1 MERKKILWLV
11 SWYPNQNDLFDGDFI
26 QRHAR
31 AAAIYNDVHVIF
43 VKVVND
49 ALHAGE
55 EIKKAT
61 GLTEQI
67 IYFKQPVFLGKM
79 LKHLRWKKLFY
90 AAVKSYIKTNGTPAV
105 VHVHVPWKAG
115 LVALWLKKKYGI
127 PFIVTEHWGIYNHVA
142 QGRFHQQP
150 GYVQNGIKNIIGQ
163 AGKLVSVSNYVGN
176 GIRQMIIEKPFV
188 VMPNVVDTS
197 LFFLGKEKYSV
208 FTFIHVSNMVALK
221 NVAGIIDA
229 FAQLIK
235 SGVVAQ
241 MVFIGNRNNE
251 YSTYADEVGLLNT
264 SVFFR
269 GEIGYADVA
278 KEMQLVHCFVLNS
291 SIENAP
297 CVISEALCCGLPVIA
312 TEVGGVPEMITT
324 ADGLLIPPNDTTAL
338 TKAMENMY
346 TQYTAFSAVG
356 ISQKAIAKY
365 SYSAIANA
373 FQNLYESDTTNI
385 SSAN

>member
-1 MERKKILWLV
+1 MHRKKILWLV
-11 SWYPNQNDLFDGDFI
+11 SWYPNRNDFYDGDFI

-31 AAAIYNDVHVIF
+31 AAAIYHDVHVIF
-43 VKVVND
+43 VTVIND

-55 EIKKAT
+55 EIKKVT

-90 AAVKSYIKTNGTPAV
+90 TAVDSYIKTNGKPDV

-115 LVALWLKKKYGI
+115 LVALWLKKKYRL
-127 PFIVTEHWGIYNHVA
+127 PFIVTEHWGIYNRVA
-142 QGRFHQQP
+142 EGHFHQQA
-150 GYVQNGIKNIIGQ
+150 GYVQTGIKNIIGQ
-163 AGKLVSVSNYVGN
+163 ADKLISVSNYVGN
-176 GIRQMIIEKPFV
+176 GIREMIIEKPFV

-241 MVFIGNRNNE
+241 MVFVGNRNNE
-251 YSTYADEVGLLNT
+251 YSSYADGVGLLNT

-278 KEMQLVHCFVLNS
+278 KEMQLANCFVLNS
-291 SIENAP
+291 NIENAP

-312 TEVGGVPEMITT
+312 TEVGGVPEMLSTT
-324 ADGLLIPPNDTTAL
+324 DGLLIPPNDTAAL
-338 TKAMENMY
+338 LNAMRNMY
-346 TQYTAFSAVG
+346 NQYSSFDTTR
-356 ISQKAIAKY
+356 ISEKAIAKY
-365 SYSAIANA
+365 AYGAIARA
-373 FQNLYESDTTNI
+373 FQHLYE
-385 SSAN
+385 